1 MFPRHSTFCLRG
13 EGSRAALVAVGSVFS
28 ALDSV
33 GEGRPLNCWKCGDCR
48 IGQRD
53 DHLAVP
59 RF

>member
-33 GEGRPLNCWKCGDCR
+33 GEGRPLNG
-48 IGQRD
+48 
-53 DHLAVP
+53 
-59 RF
+59 